1 MFLFLLVKREA
12 LSGGK
17 ACDSLDN
24 VPCSICAKYRDG
36 KNRKKPLD
44 DEDAKCIWLPSINGC
59 KTKAFAEKKGKDY
72 VEICPGMLK
81 FVQVA
86 SNFNATF
93 YIPINSILL
102 MLLNSFYCRG
112 RSQR

>member
-24 VPCSICAKYRDG
+24 VPCSTCAKYRDG
-36 KNRKKPLD
+36 KNRRKPLD

-86 SNFNATF
+86 SNFNATLRLTF
-93 YIPINSILL
+93 QSIL
-102 MLLNSFYCRG
+102 FC
-112 RSQR
+112 